1 VDLGLLSAPVAPP
14 VPVLTPVNQDYTEFV
29 NRVLRLF
36 DASPEILNELRR
48 NLTSV
53 LNGKKVEKYEI
64 VGGSSEAPVTEA
76 EKGES
81 TAARAAL
88 EKSTAASASLTSE
101 LASLRAQLESAQKEL
116 AAVSSRAEAES
127 NPPPAMVGGGS
138 NCDSD
143 MAMAGKPLTPEHLT
157 APTTTPVA
165 GFPDSHNVKPRSTKP
180 WVYRLASQS
189 DCAKIVSEIDAGM
202 RTSKT
207 PSVSWRKG
215 PYHPNNPSV
224 KSVIAVLASGGDMSK
239 KQIKAMS
246 NLNPK
251 RVSEILRE
259 LKKQEIVLLE

>member
-1 VDLGLLSAPVAPP
+1 
-14 VPVLTPVNQDYTEFV
+14 VNQDYTKFV
-29 NRVLRLF
+29 NRVVRLF
-36 DASPEILNELRR
+36 DASPEILNELRCK
-48 NLTSV
+48 LTSI
-53 LNGKKVEKYEI
+53 LNGKKVEKWTLTRDNEI
-64 VGGSSEAPVTEA
+64 LGGSSEAPVIDGGGGGGDNGGGGGGSGSGSGGTSHQAEA
-76 EKGES
+76 MPPP
-81 TAARAAL
+81 L
-88 EKSTAASASLTSE
+88 LD
-101 LASLRAQLESAQKEL
+101 ESAAPEPL
-116 AAVSSRAEAES
+116 SVPPPPLTEPSLVIEAES

-165 GFPDSHNVKPRSTKP
+165 GFPDSPNVKPRSTKP
-180 WVYRLASQS
+180 GVYRLASQS

-224 KSVIAVLASGGDMSK
+224 KSVIAVLASGGAMSK

>member
-1 VDLGLLSAPVAPP
+1 
-14 VPVLTPVNQDYTEFV
+14 VNQDYTEFV
-29 NRVLRLF
+29 NRAVRLF
-36 DASPEILNELRR
+36 DASPEILNELHR
-48 NLTSV
+48 NLTSI
-53 LNGKKVEKYEI
+53 LNGKKVEKWTLTRDNEI
-64 VGGSSEAPVTEA
+64 LGGSSEAPFT
-76 EKGES
+76 
-81 TAARAAL
+81 
-88 EKSTAASASLTSE
+88 
-101 LASLRAQLESAQKEL
+101 
-116 AAVSSRAEAES
+116 EAES

-165 GFPDSHNVKPRSTKP
+165 GFPDSLNVKPRSTKP

-215 PYHPNNPSV
+215 QSHHPNNPSV
-224 KSVIAVLASGGDMSK
+224 KNVIAVLASGGDMSK
-239 KQIKAMS
+239 KQITAMS
-246 NLNPK
+246 NLKPE
-251 RVSEILRE
+251 RVSNILRE